1 MNSSETMKDVE
12 NTLLHPAVLKDME
25 RSMRAIYVQ
34 RNVPLWQKY
43 VREIHKKEICE
54 ICWEKFKTKD

>member
-25 RSMRAIYVQ
+25 RSTRAIYVQ